1 MSIITKGLGGYAS
14 MLITQGY
21 GKRFKI
27 EVVRVGAYP
36 PYRYEVRKIEVEI
49 LLTGDKV
56 IKQSKTI
63 KVVGIRDLY
72 PLVLALQNEEP
83 DTEDDILELVNI
95 FTQLKAQI
103 KFKKVDQKTLE
114 LFKKTKEL
122 LDKPFEKLKK
132 EVDEDESKTEG
143 KT

>member
-1 MSIITKGLGGYAS
+1 

-27 EVVRVGAYP
+27 EVIQVGACP
-36 PYRYEVRKIEVEI
+36 PYQYEVRKIEVEI
-49 LLTGDKV
+49 FLTGDKV

-83 DTEDDILELVNI
+83 DTVDDILELVYI
-95 FTQLKAQI
+95 YTRLKAQI
-103 KFKKVDQKTLE
+103 KLKKADQNTLE
-114 LFKKTKEL
+114 LFEETKEL
-122 LDKPFEKLKK
+122 LDKLLEKITPSEALPEECEIARVK
-132 EVDEDESKTEG
+132 SLRCPQYPSS
-143 KT
+143 